1 MVILSEIFHKFS
13 PRQGQGGPGSS
24 SGVTGKGEVGE
35 IQNKKVVNNQVNHQV
50 NHQVNNQ
57 VNHLANQGEEKD
69 NNKQQKVDNQPM
81 VVNQN
86 QQRGG
91 GGGVNGAAQS
101 QQQAAQGGVEQ
112 RLGAGHQGQGG
123 QHHHGRQIETA
134 TEFGDVAQYREL
146 NAIGTGQ

>member
-1 MVILSEIFHKFS
+1 MLSEIFHQFS

-35 IQNKKVVNNQVNHQV
+35 TLDKKVVNHQVKNQVNFLV
-50 NHQVNNQ
+50 
-57 VNHLANQGEEKD
+57 NQGEEKD
-69 NNKQQKVDNQPM
+69 NNQQQKVDNQPM

-123 QHHHGRQIETA
+123 QHHQGRQIENA

>member
-1 MVILSEIFHKFS
+1 MLSEIFHHFS

-35 IQNKKVVNNQVNHQV
+35 IRDKKV
-50 NHQVNNQ
+50 VNNQ
-57 VNHLANQGEEKD
+57 VNHLANQVNHLANHGEEKD
-69 NNKQQKVDNQPM
+69 SNQQQKVDNQPM

>member
-1 MVILSEIFHKFS
+1 MLSEIFHHFS

-24 SGVTGKGEVGE
+24 SGVTGKGEVRE
-35 IQNKKVVNNQVNHQV
+35 ILDKKVVN
-50 NHQVNNQ
+50 
-57 VNHLANQGEEKD
+57 HLVNQGEEKD
-69 NNKQQKVDNQPM
+69 NNQQQKVDNQPM

-123 QHHHGRQIETA
+123 QHHHGRQIENA

-146 NAIGTGQ
+146 NAIGTGQQLIR

>member
-1 MVILSEIFHKFS
+1 MLSWIFHHFS

-24 SGVTGKGEVGE
+24 SGVTGKGEGGE
-35 IQNKKVVNNQVNHQV
+35 ILDKKVVNHEVS
-50 NHQVNNQ
+50 
-57 VNHLANQGEEKD
+57 HLANQVIQGKEKD
-69 NNKQQKVDNQPM
+69 NNQQQKVDNQPM

>member
-1 MVILSEIFHKFS
+1 MIMFSEIFHHCS
-13 PRQGQGGPGSS
+13 PSQGQEGPGSS
-24 SGVTGKGEVGE
+24 SGVTGKGEVEE
-35 IQNKKVVNNQVNHQV
+35 ILDKKVVNH
-50 NHQVNNQ
+50 Q

-69 NNKQQKVDNQPM
+69 NNQQQKVDNQPM

-91 GGGVNGAAQS
+91 GGEVNGAAQS

-123 QHHHGRQIETA
+123 QHHHGRQIENA

>member
-1 MVILSEIFHKFS
+1 M
-13 PRQGQGGPGSS
+13 
-24 SGVTGKGEVGE
+24 TGKGEVGE
-35 IQNKKVVNNQVNHQV
+35 ILDKKV
-50 NHQVNNQ
+50 
-57 VNHLANQGEEKD
+57 VNHLANQVNQEKD
-69 NNKQQKVDNQPM
+69 NNQQQKVDNQPM

-101 QQQAAQGGVEQ
+101 QQQAAQGGIEQ